1 MLEDGSITRNQEPYD
16 KLETLAKVVL
26 DDDEQNQGDK
36 KPPRPSDKP
45 SAKKEVDLARQTG
58 DTACYKIYLRS
69 MGWKIITIVFPLAV
83 VSTVLEVM
91 PRE

>member
-26 DDDEQNQGDK
+26 DDGEQVDK
-36 KPPRPSDKP
+36 KSPRPSDKP

-69 MGWKIITIVFPLAV
+69 MGWKIIAVVFPLAV
-83 VSTVLEVM
+83 ASTVLEVM
-91 PRE
+91 PRK